1 MNIISG
7 LLNYLQRYNMAQIK
21 LELKKEKNIPHKVII
36 KMEKEEA
43 SDYIGYAWQEENK
56 YNDRQYWKLGGY

>member
-1 MNIISG
+1 MNTINA

-21 LELKKEKNIPHKVII
+21 LELEKEKSIPHKVII

-43 SDYIGYAWQEENK
+43 SDYVKYTWQEEK
-56 YNDRQYWKLGGY
+56 EYNDKQYWKLGGY